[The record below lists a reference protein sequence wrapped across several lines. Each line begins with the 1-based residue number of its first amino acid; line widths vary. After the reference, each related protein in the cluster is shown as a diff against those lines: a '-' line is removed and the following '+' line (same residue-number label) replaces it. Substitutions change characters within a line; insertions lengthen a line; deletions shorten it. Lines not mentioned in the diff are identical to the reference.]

1 MTDFISWLTQTLWRN
16 GLAVIPLALIVW
28 AIVRWGVHRPATRHA
43 MWLGALI
50 WLVAAMLLPPMEIE
64 GRVVAESEREPVA
77 VQPAQAPAR
86 GPDLSTTPESITTC
100 IAKPDA
106 TDVILV
112 CSDEPDPTPATTADW
127 YSDLRSG
134 SACDVA
140 ATHELTSTSD
150 FVAPSMIQ
158 DPTPPTTIVRP
169 DGHAT
174 PLPIAACAPV
184 GQSSPFFGSTDVDDK
199 PTATPV
205 CESAPS
211 NDVPPPHS
219 DAIDAPPAA
228 RPATSGRDRFGVTMT
243 PIVEVAIEK
252 CESAVSS
259 VGIGEWVAGLAR
271 VRDSVG
277 ALPTIP
283 PVIWFGVAILL
294 VAIKLFGC
302 IRFYMR
308 LRHSRP
314 ASQSVQ
320 RMVRACASSM
330 NLKCPPETRFVT
342 DRISPMVVCGWR
354 PKLVLPMALWSEL
367 DPAGRRAVIMHELA
381 HLRRWDHLTHWFD
394 CLIGVLYWWHP
405 VVWWI
410 RVRLRD
416 EAENA
421 CDAWVTWF
429 NPKERRAYATALLK
443 ARSFISE
450 QGRFCSA
457 PAVGVMSP
465 QATKFSRRL
474 TMVMTSRVSP
484 KAYSLGVFAMPVLF
498 LAAWISMP
506 ANSAACPP
514 EEAEEVQPVKLIRV
528 DAPEDVAGATAT
540 IVLESG
546 DHRIESGEIIVE
558 DPMGRQRVRLAPAV
572 ATESVV
578 LTVSGDDAPHVVTH
592 AIAEA
597 PGHGHAHSADERL
610 DRLERQ
616 MAELSEK
623 LSVLIEQRH
632 VGEIRVAPAMPAMP
646 TAPRM
651 RGSARSGAAGG
662 GRFSA
667 PSAYSM
673 AAPANV
679 IVNRTYKLPDAKLK
693 ALTRLMSRSDVPTR
707 IQSVPGGIVVMA
719 PEADQAKFAA
729 FVEMI
734 TGNGMD
740 DTRSYELPQGKL
752 EALTELMALDDVPVL
767 VHPGDEKIGV
777 QGGALIQRT
786 FQDFLTLLGPT
797 GTAATSGGVFGVAPA
812 AGVARGDYAEAASL
826 YERAARGARNAEA
839 KRMSKAQKELRRAR
853 IAELRAKA
861 AQLESAAEHYSDMA
875 DQVQDKID
883 HIMDAVDEMTNNNER
898 ADLESRLRELADV
911 LEQTRRQEEVATK
924 QAEELEASADTLED
938 AEDA

>member
-50 WLVAAMLLPPMEIE
+50 WLVAAMLLPPMAIE
-64 GRVVAESEREPVA
+64 GRVVAESECEPVA
-77 VQPAQAPAR
+77 AQLAEAPAR
-86 GPDLSTTPESITTC
+86 GPDAATRPGSITTRLARSDLVETPLAC
-100 IAKPDA
+100 SDKPDQ
-106 TDVILV
+106 
-112 CSDEPDPTPATTADW
+112 TPAAIADW
-127 YSDLRSG
+127 RSELRSG
-134 SACDVA
+134 SGCGES
-140 ATHELTSTSD
+140 ATIELNSTSD
-150 FVAPSMIQ
+150 FVASSVLQ

-169 DGHAT
+169 DGRAT
-174 PLPIAACAPV
+174 PLPIAAQSPV
-184 GQSSPFFGSTDVDDK
+184 GQSSPLCTFADSEDESA
-199 PTATPV
+199 PIPV
-205 CESAPS
+205 CEPEA
-211 NDVPPPHS
+211 
-219 DAIDAPPAA
+219 AIDVTPPALA
-228 RPATSGRDRFGVTMT
+228 EPPAVTPASSGRERFGVTMT
-243 PIVEVAIEK
+243 PVVEVAVEK
-252 CESAVSS
+252 CETGVSS
-259 VGIGEWVAGLAR
+259 VGVREWVAGLAR

-277 ALPTIP
+277 ELPTIP
-283 PVIWFGVAILL
+283 PAIWFGVALLL
-294 VAIKLFGC
+294 VAFKLIAC
-302 IRFYMR
+302 IRFCLR
-308 LRHSRP
+308 LRHARP

-330 NLKCPPETRFVT
+330 DLKCPPETRFVD

-354 PKLVLPMALWSEL
+354 PKLVLPTALWSEL

-405 VVWWI
+405 VVWWV
-410 RVRLRD
+410 RLRLRD

-450 QGRFCSA
+450 QGRFSAA

-506 ANSAACPP
+506 ASIAACPP
-514 EEAEEVQPVKLIRV
+514 EEAEEVQPVQLIRV
-528 DAPEDVAGATAT
+528 GAPGDIEEATAT
-540 IVLESG
+540 IVLERG
-546 DHRIESGEIIVE
+546 DHRIESGEIILE

-572 ATESVV
+572 ATETVV
-578 LTVSGDDAPHVVTH
+578 LTVAGDDAPHVVSH
-592 AIAEA
+592 GIAEA
-597 PGHGHAHSADERL
+597 PDHGHGHAHSADERL

-632 VGEIRVAPAMPAMP
+632 VGEIHVAPAMPAMP

-651 RGSARSGAAGG
+651 RGARTGAAGG

-667 PSAYSM
+667 PSAFSIG
-673 AAPANV
+673 APANV
-679 IVNRTYKLPDAKLK
+679 IVNRTYQLPEAKLK

-707 IQSVPGGIVVMA
+707 IQSVPGGILVMA

-734 TGNGMD
+734 TGKGMD
-740 DTRSYELPQGKL
+740 DAQSYKLPQGKL

-767 VHPGDEKIGV
+767 VHPGDEEIGV

-786 FQDFLTLLGPT
+786 FRDFLTLLGPR
-797 GTAATSGGVFGVAPA
+797 GTAAATGGAYEVAPSSDI
-812 AGVARGDYAEAASL
+812 ARGDYAEAASL
-826 YERAARGARNAEA
+826 YERVARGERKAEA
-839 KRMSKAQKELRRAR
+839 TQWSKAQKELQRAR
-853 IAELRAKA
+853 IAELRARA

-883 HIMDAVDEMTNNNER
+883 QIMDAVDDVTNDNQR
-898 ADLESRLRELADV
+898 ADLEARLRELAEV
-911 LEQTRRQEEVATK
+911 LEQTRRQEEVATM
-924 QAEELEASADTLED
+924 QADELEANADTLED